1 MGLEPTSSQMWLCK
15 EGKKLRVL
23 LEIIKESEESSVT
36 ENESVGE

>member
-15 EGKKLRVL
+15 KGEKLRVL
-23 LEIIKESEESSVT
+23 LKMIKKSEESSVT